1 MKCPFC
7 SGESIKVLDKR
18 ATVENQIRRRRECL
32 NCEKRFTTYESIA
45 DRTIVIIKSDG
56 KKEKFDRNKLLKGLY
71 KACEKRPV
79 SMQKINYVVD
89 EVEKYLKNY
98 KSEEVETKIIG
109 DLVMKLLKNLDN
121 VAYLRFASVYRN
133 FEEVQHFQEEIEGLK
148 GGK

>member
-32 NCEKRFTTYESIA
+32 N
-45 DRTIVIIKSDG
+45 
-56 KKEKFDRNKLLKGLY
+56 
-71 KACEKRPV
+71 CEKRPV